1 MCLACSCFS
10 RIAQVLLLGL
20 AFCNL
25 EYSLPPTLPAQ
36 VYASSLA
43 GLCLARYTF
52 LLTDA
57 VAFFL
62 LCSVAV
68 TGVEG
73 GGVACVQWLC
83 TWALGGYRAGRSVDG
98 LIDWVDL

>member
-73 GGVACVQWLC
+73 GGVNANEENV
-83 TWALGGYRAGRSVDG
+83 
-98 LIDWVDL
+98 